1 MTTTDFFSFQ
11 IYVGF
16 QLWENTEQLEKQEM
30 GVDTL
35 WQDYQAGPPIK
46 FMTTIP
52 GGVGLA
58 KENVEQSE
66 W

>member
-1 MTTTDFFSFQ
+1 MTTTDFSFQ

-30 GVDTL
+30 SVDTL
-35 WQDYQAGPPIK
+35 WQDNQAGPPIK

-58 KENVEQSE
+58 QENVEQSE